1 MNPERIYLDHA
12 ATTPV
17 DPRVAAAMQPYFSEV
32 FGNPSSA
39 HYWGQQA
46 ENAVEES
53 RRSVAQALNCAPDEV
68 LFTGCG
74 SESDNLALRGAA
86 LAQRRD
92 RGADHIL
99 TSPVEHQAVLH
110 TAHLLADHFDFD
122 LELLPVDQYGLVS
135 PRDLANRI
143 KPHTAVVSVIYGNN
157 EIGSINPIP
166 ELASV
171 CHQRGVPFHTDAVQ
185 AASQLPLDVDQL
197 QVDLMSIGAHKF
209 YGPKGIGALY
219 VRKGTNLIPTLS
231 GGGQEYGLRAG
242 THSVPLI
249 VGLAESLRITARQR
263 ESDNRHF
270 QKLRNHIISS
280 ITKHIPNSHLT
291 GHPTERLPN
300 HASFVFEGV
309 DANSMTASLDLEG
322 YACASASACKTGDP
336 TPSEVLA
343 SIGIPPPL
351 ALSALRVTVGRATT
365 TKAVDAFLAVLPEVI
380 ARLRATSA
388 GRT

>member
-1 MNPERIYLDHA
+1 MNRERTYLDHA

-17 DPRVAAAMQPYFSEV
+17 DPRVAAAMQPYFSEA

-46 ENAVEES
+46 EEAVEKS
-53 RRSVAQALNCAPDEV
+53 RRTVAQALNCAPDEI

-86 LAQRRD
+86 LAQRREH
-92 RGADHIL
+92 GADHIL

-122 LELLPVDQYGLVS
+122 LELLPVDQYGKVS
-135 PRDLANRI
+135 PRDLADRI

-157 EIGSINPIP
+157 EIGSINPIQ

-171 CHQRGVPFHTDAVQ
+171 CRQRGVPFHTDAVQ

-197 QVDLMSIGAHKF
+197 KVDLMSIGAHKF

-231 GGGQEYGLRAG
+231 GGGQEFGLRAG

-249 VGLAESLRITARQR
+249 VGLAESLRITSQQR
-263 ESDNRHF
+263 NADNLHF
-270 QKLRNHIISS
+270 QTLRDRIISS
-280 ITKHIPNSHLT
+280 VTTNIPNTRLT
-291 GHPTERLPN
+291 GHPQQRLHN
-300 HASFVFEGV
+300 HASFVFEDV
-309 DANSMTASLDLEG
+309 DANTLIASLDLEG
-322 YACASASACKTGDP
+322 FACASASACKTGDP
-336 TPSEVLA
+336 TPSEVLT
-343 SIGIPPPL
+343 SIGIPRQL
-351 ALSALRVTVGRATT
+351 ALSALRVTVGRTT
-365 TKAVDAFLAVLPEVI
+365 TDQDVDAFLDVLPQVI
-380 ARLRATSA
+380 ARLRSA
-388 GRT
+388 PGRT